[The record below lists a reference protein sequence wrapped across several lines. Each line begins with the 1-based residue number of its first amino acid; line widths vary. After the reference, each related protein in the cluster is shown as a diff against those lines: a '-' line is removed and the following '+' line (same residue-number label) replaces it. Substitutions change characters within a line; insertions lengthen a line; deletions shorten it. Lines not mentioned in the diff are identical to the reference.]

1 MPRTLIEPFR
11 IKSVEPIRMTTRAE
25 REELLA
31 AAKLNVFQLRAE
43 DVLLDWLTDSGTG
56 AMSTR
61 QWSAIMLGDESYA
74 GARSYFRLEAVVRDL
89 TGYPHLIPVHQGR
102 AAERLLYG
110 HLGGKGKVFKGFLS
124 VVPECSACGAPLG
137 LLRADDAPP
146 YIVIF
151 LVGHL
156 LVPVVF
162 WVERHYEPPMWL
174 HMAVWLPL
182 FAVLCTLLLRPVKGG
197 VVGWMTR
204 LGFLE
209 REREAAA
216 VDAARAAERENR
228 HG

>member
-1 MPRTLIEPFR
+1 MRWEP
-11 IKSVEPIRMTTRAE
+11 
-25 REELLA
+25 
-31 AAKLNVFQLRAE
+31 
-43 DVLLDWLTDSGTG
+43 D
-56 AMSTR
+56 
-61 QWSAIMLGDESYA
+61 
-74 GARSYFRLEAVVRDL
+74 
-89 TGYPHLIPVHQGR
+89 R
-102 AAERLLYG
+102 AAEPLPETQASLLKAVG
-110 HLGGKGKVFKGFLS
+110 RGVRNRCPVCGEGKVFKGFLS

-182 FAVLCTLLLRPVKGG
+182 FAVLCTLMLRPVKGG